1 LKQQKRK
8 RKDIFYHLCNM
19 QLVKILGYSHLIIA
33 LGAGVTA
40 YISGLSLGLG
50 GDMSEAATLIGAFTG
65 LGYTVQRFIKTR
77 FFPLSAPP
85 ERIAFMKKYG
95 VGLIVAWGI
104 VLMAVIMLGAVD
116 FSTSANALVTF
127 LIIISIAYA
136 AIPLREKAYLKL
148 PLIAGVFALATVV
161 YPVLLAGFK
170 LSDFTPILVTVL
182 LARVL
187 YIAGITIP
195 FDVRDLN
202 IDSVNMKTMPQ
213 QIGTKR
219 SLQRAVIL
227 VGGSGVLWAGLL
239 IMEAIPQIVGYSLLI
254 HAIISIPFVSPILAG
269 RNRSEFY
276 YSIVLDGLISF
287 QFVIL
292 LLCYL
297 LFQQ

>member
-1 LKQQKRK
+1 
-8 RKDIFYHLCNM
+8 M

-40 YISGLSLGLG
+40 YISGFSLGLG

-65 LGYTVQRFIKTR
+65 LGYTVQRLIKTR

-104 VLMAVIMLGAVD
+104 VFMAVIMIVAVD
-116 FSTSANALVTF
+116 FSTSANALVIF

-269 RNRSEFY
+269 RNRSEFF

>member
-1 LKQQKRK
+1 
-8 RKDIFYHLCNM
+8 M
-19 QLVKILGYSHLIIA
+19 QLVKILGYSHLMIA

-65 LGYTVQRFIKTR
+65 LGYTVQRLIKTR

-104 VLMAVIMLGAVD
+104 VFMAVIMLGAVD

-187 YIAGITIP
+187 YITGITIP

-276 YSIVLDGLISF
+276 YSIVLDGLLSF

>member
-1 LKQQKRK
+1 
-8 RKDIFYHLCNM
+8 M

-40 YISGLSLGLG
+40 YISGFSLGLG

-95 VGLIVAWGI
+95 VGLIVAWVI
-104 VLMAVIMLGAVD
+104 VLLAVIMLGAVD
-116 FSTSANALVTF
+116 FSTSANALVIF

-269 RNRSEFY
+269 RNRSEFF

>member
-40 YISGLSLGLG
+40 YISGFSLGLG

-65 LGYTVQRFIKTR
+65 LGYTVQRLIKTQ

-170 LSDFTPILVTVL
+170 LSDFTTILLTVL

>member
-65 LGYTVQRFIKTR
+65 LGYTVQRLIKTQ

-104 VLMAVIMLGAVD
+104 VFMAVIMIVAVD
-116 FSTSANALVTF
+116 FSASANAFVIF

-269 RNRSEFY
+269 RNRSEFF

>member
-1 LKQQKRK
+1 
-8 RKDIFYHLCNM
+8 M

-40 YISGLSLGLG
+40 YISGFSLGLG

>member
-1 LKQQKRK
+1 
-8 RKDIFYHLCNM
+8 M
-19 QLVKILGYSHLIIA
+19 QLVKILGYSHLMIA
-33 LGAGVTA
+33 VGAGVTA

-65 LGYTVQRFIKTR
+65 LGYTVQRLIKTR

-104 VLMAVIMLGAVD
+104 VFMAVIMLGAVD

-182 LARVL
+182 LARFL

-269 RNRSEFY
+269 RNRSEFF

>member
-1 LKQQKRK
+1 
-8 RKDIFYHLCNM
+8 M

-65 LGYTVQRFIKTR
+65 LGYTVQRLIKTR

-182 LARVL
+182 LARFL

-269 RNRSEFY
+269 RNRSEFF

>member
-1 LKQQKRK
+1 
-8 RKDIFYHLCNM
+8 M
-19 QLVKILGYSHLIIA
+19 QLVKILGYSHLMIA
-33 LGAGVTA
+33 VGAGVTA

-65 LGYTVQRFIKTR
+65 LGYTVQRLIKTR

-104 VLMAVIMLGAVD
+104 VFMAVIMLGAVD

-182 LARVL
+182 LARFL

-276 YSIVLDGLISF
+276 YSIVLDGLLSF

>member
-182 LARVL
+182 LARFL

-269 RNRSEFY
+269 RNRSEFF

>member
-1 LKQQKRK
+1 
-8 RKDIFYHLCNM
+8 
-19 QLVKILGYSHLIIA
+19 
-33 LGAGVTA
+33 
-40 YISGLSLGLG
+40 
-50 GDMSEAATLIGAFTG
+50 MSEAATLIGAFTG
-65 LGYTVQRFIKTR
+65 LGYTVQRLIKTR

-116 FSTSANALVTF
+116 FSTSANALVIF

-182 LARVL
+182 LARFL

-269 RNRSEFY
+269 RNRSEFF

>member
-1 LKQQKRK
+1 
-8 RKDIFYHLCNM
+8 M

-40 YISGLSLGLG
+40 YISGFSLGLG
-50 GDMSEAATLIGAFTG
+50 GDLSEAATLIGAFTG

-104 VLMAVIMLGAVD
+104 VLLAVIMLGAVD
-116 FSTSANALVTF
+116 FSTSANALVIF

>member
-1 LKQQKRK
+1 
-8 RKDIFYHLCNM
+8 M

-95 VGLIVAWGI
+95 GGLIVAWGI

-170 LSDFTPILVTVL
+170 LSDFTTILLTVL

>member
-1 LKQQKRK
+1 
-8 RKDIFYHLCNM
+8 M

-65 LGYTVQRFIKTR
+65 LGYTVQRLIKTR

-104 VLMAVIMLGAVD
+104 VFMAVIMLGAVD

>member
-1 LKQQKRK
+1 
-8 RKDIFYHLCNM
+8 M

-104 VLMAVIMLGAVD
+104 VFMAVIMIVAVD
-116 FSTSANALVTF
+116 FSTSANALVIF

-269 RNRSEFY
+269 RNRSEFF

>member
-1 LKQQKRK
+1 
-8 RKDIFYHLCNM
+8 M

-40 YISGLSLGLG
+40 YISGFSLGLG

-104 VLMAVIMLGAVD
+104 VLMAVIMFGAVD
-116 FSTSANALVTF
+116 FSTSANALVIF

-269 RNRSEFY
+269 RNRSEFF

>member
-1 LKQQKRK
+1 
-8 RKDIFYHLCNM
+8 M

-40 YISGLSLGLG
+40 YISGLSLGLE

-65 LGYTVQRFIKTR
+65 LGYTVQRLIKTQ

-104 VLMAVIMLGAVD
+104 VFMAVIMLGAVD
-116 FSTSANALVTF
+116 FSTSANALVIF

>member
-1 LKQQKRK
+1 
-8 RKDIFYHLCNM
+8 M

-65 LGYTVQRFIKTR
+65 LGYTVQRLIKTQ

-104 VLMAVIMLGAVD
+104 VFMAVIMLVAVD
-116 FSTSANALVTF
+116 FSTSANALVIF

-182 LARVL
+182 LARFL